1 MNIVQHTGN
10 INGNIIDIEIHQ
22 NDDNHST
29 IEDTISSGLAESQ
42 CEAPTECQVS

>member
-10 INGNIIDIEIHQ
+10 INGNIIDFETHQ
-22 NDDNHST
+22 NDDNHS
-29 IEDTISSGLAESQ
+29 INQSISSGLAESQ